1 MGIDSNS
8 HFTCQSNRFNGIT
21 VISGLLAGA
30 ECGISAVVSH
40 CVQCDLPPPSMF
52 NRYIY
57 YALLRTA
64 IAQINVKLYLRCAQC
79 MFKLDS
85 QLYLRVCTL
94 TTHIARLRACC
105 CTSATTMDQWSIWWS
120 PSTTSHAHS
129 LLNIHLELQLRF
141 ESLQK
146 ESH

>member
-1 MGIDSNS
+1 MCDIRRYR
-8 HFTCQSNRFNGIT
+8 T
-21 VISGLLAGA
+21 
-30 ECGISAVVSH
+30 VVSH

-129 LLNIHLELQLRF
+129 LLNISHWRF
-141 ESLQK
+141 PREPQGISVLPRQ
-146 ESH
+146 SHYDTP